1 MHVLKY
7 LSAKFWF
14 RHDLFGNK
22 SGWRARCNL
31 STLCL
36 DHPPQSLC
44 RCHSKALKA
53 DHFTLDQR
61 SISRFTPSEFP
72 PPNII
77 PPLSSSCNPSD
88 FRLTQLNIPPS
99 YLSLPNVQKIGQ
111 TFSTSPIWGVRS
123 GGQMLEKPIILCR
136 KENTL
141 WIRAASEPL
150 SVSMKMYSLGLS
162 ALFYTS
168 GLPLAKDLTL

>member
-7 LSAKFWF
+7 LLAKFWF
-14 RHDLFGNK
+14 RRDLFGNK

-31 STLCL
+31 STLCS
-36 DHPPQSLC
+36 DHPPQYLC

-77 PPLSSSCNPSD
+77 PPSHPPATLQISDWHSSTFHPLIYLLLT
-88 FRLTQLNIPPS
+88 FRKWDRLLQRAR
-99 YLSLPNVQKIGQ
+99 YEGWEV
-111 TFSTSPIWGVRS
+111 

-141 WIRAASEPL
+141 WITAASVPL
-150 SVSMKMYSLGLS
+150 SVSMKMYSLGFS

-168 GLPLAKDLTL
+168 GLPLAEDLTQ